1 MPRIDRQRIATAVRH
16 LVAELRRSRLLMGY
30 MALGILSG
38 FGNGGP
44 AGLIAAVL
52 NYGLLALYGVIAFL
66 WTEKDRRLVEPKH
79 EMATVASRRR
89 AATVIVVVVFAFAFG
104 FAAWFWSHGLPFD
117 VYWSVRHR
125 LAGAGWNPA
134 LASKAANAVVV
145 SAETVVLFALAMLVF
160 RLRPGQLGL
169 LPRRI
174 MLGLVL
180 AAAGIVLAPLS
191 RLLTGGTSLLWAGKL
206 AIPIVLGILA
216 FQVFSNGLPEEF
228 IFRGIILSR
237 LVGLLRRP
245 ASALVLS
252 SILFTAVHIPSVL
265 ASGVLR
271 GYPWWIVVPGLIL
284 TPGPEPTGLAWGYLF
299 YRARS
304 IWPGVIWHT
313 SASVL
318 GCPFLGC

>member
-1 MPRIDRQRIATAVRH
+1 MLRIDRPRIATAVH
-16 LVAELRRSRLLMGY
+16 QLAAGLLSSRLLMGY

-44 AGLIAAVL
+44 AGLIAAVV
-52 NYGLLALYGVIAFL
+52 NYGLLAVYVVIVFL
-66 WTEKDRRLVEPKH
+66 WTDKDQQLVERKH
-79 EMATVASRRR
+79 EMSTVASRRPDF
-89 AATVIVVVVFAFAFG
+89 TVIVVVFALTFG

-117 VYWSVRHR
+117 AYFSVRR
-125 LAGAGWNPA
+125 WLTDAGWNPA
-134 LASKAANAVVV
+134 LAAKAANALIV
-145 SAETVVLFALAMLVF
+145 SAETVVLFALAIPVW
-160 RLRPGQLGL
+160 RLRPGPLGL
-169 LPRRI
+169 VPRRI

-180 AAAGIVLAPLS
+180 ALAGIVLAPLS
-191 RLLTGGTSLLWAGKL
+191 RLLTGGTALLWEGKL

-216 FQVFSNGLPEEF
+216 FQVFINGFPEEF
-228 IFRGIILSR
+228 IFRGIILSH
-237 LVGLLRRP
+237 LLGVLRRP
-245 ASALVLS
+245 ATALVLS
-252 SILFTAVHIPSVL
+252 SVLFTAAHIPSVL
-265 ASGVLR
+265 ASSVLR
-271 GYPWWIVVPGLIL
+271 GYPWWVVVPGLIL

>member
-1 MPRIDRQRIATAVRH
+1 MLRMDRPRIAMAVH
-16 LVAELRRSRLLMGY
+16 QLAAGLLRSRLLMGY

-38 FGNGGP
+38 FGNGGL
-44 AGLIAAVL
+44 AGLIAAVI
-52 NYGLLALYGVIAFL
+52 NYGLLTVYVVIVFL
-66 WTEKDRRLVEPKH
+66 WTDKDQQLVERKH

-89 AATVIVVVVFAFAFG
+89 DATVIVVVFALAFG
-104 FAAWFWSHGLPFD
+104 FAAWLWSHGLPFD
-117 VYWSVRHR
+117 AYLSVRR
-125 LAGAGWNPA
+125 WLTDAGWSPA
-134 LASKAANAVVV
+134 LAAKAANALVV
-145 SAETVVLFALAMLVF
+145 SAETLVLFALAMPLF

-169 LPRRI
+169 VPRRI

-191 RLLTGGTSLLWAGKL
+191 RLLTGGTALLWAGKL
-206 AIPIVLGILA
+206 AIPVVLSILA
-216 FQVFSNGLPEEF
+216 LQGFVNGFPEEF

-237 LVGLLRRP
+237 LLGVLRRP

-252 SILFTAVHIPSVL
+252 SVLFAAVHIPSVL